1 MLAWTTYIEL
11 SARNGRI
18 VSYRISAGY
27 CSIITKRAVSRCLN
41 EDNRQLARVFLCLF
55 IINRGN
61 EGILREIS
69 CLKKVY

>member
-27 CSIITKRAVSRCLN
+27 CSIITKQANFQMPSV
-41 EDNRQLARVFLCLF
+41 
-55 IINRGN
+55 
-61 EGILREIS
+61 
-69 CLKKVY
+69 